1 MEDIQAL
8 KDTIDKLTAEV
19 EELKSKEHQ
28 AAILSADQRYQESQV
43 RFRTVFEASR
53 LGNKIITPELKI
65 LQINRAMVTLL
76 GFESKEEVVGTMI
89 LDYSPPECHKDWR
102 FLQEKLWERATP
114 SFSLETR
121 LQRQDGTIIWCQV
134 TSILFPDNGETLGY
148 TIIEDITERYNLRL
162 QKEEFISVAS
172 HELKTPITALQ
183 ATVQVMNR
191 LVNEETIISQT
202 LITMAANAQRQ
213 TKKLNQ
219 LVGDLLN
226 STKIEQGQLAL
237 NKNIFTVSDVVEGCC
252 SHIPLKADHHITFT
266 GDHSLKVTAD
276 QNKIEQV
283 LVNLVNNAVKY
294 APNSKEI
301 IIDVKKIDGFTKIA
315 VSDKG
320 QGIPPESLG
329 KLFDR
334 YYRADES
341 KRQISGIGLGLYIC
355 SEIVK
360 RHDGHIGVESVLGTG
375 STFWFTLPDLRLEAP
390 DHLIK

>member
-1 MEDIQAL
+1 
-8 KDTIDKLTAEV
+8 
-19 EELKSKEHQ
+19 
-28 AAILSADQRYQESQV
+28 
-43 RFRTVFEASR
+43 
-53 LGNKIITPELKI
+53 
-65 LQINRAMVTLL
+65 MVTLL
-76 GFESKEEVVGTMI
+76 GFESKEEVIGTKI

-102 FLQEKLWERATP
+102 FLQEKLWQKATP

-134 TSILFPDNGETLGY
+134 TSILFPDNGEILGY
-148 TIIEDITERYNLRL
+148 TIFEDITEKYNLRL

-183 ATVQVMNR
+183 ANVQIINR
-191 LVNEETIISQT
+191 LVNKETTVSQT
-202 LITMAANAQRQ
+202 LKTLAADAQRQ

-219 LVGDLLN
+219 LVADLLN

-237 NKNIFTVSDVVEGCC
+237 NKNIFTVSDVIEECC
-252 SHIPLKADHHITFT
+252 SHIQLKGGHHITRT
-266 GDHSLKVTAD
+266 GDHSVKVTAD

-283 LVNLVNNAVKY
+283 VVNLLNNAVKY

-301 IIDVKKIDGFTKIA
+301 IIGVEKIDNATKIS

-334 YYRADES
+334 YYRAD
-341 KRQISGIGLGLYIC
+341 KFKKQISGIGLGLYIS

-360 RHDGHIGVESVLGTG
+360 RHDGNIGVESVVGAG
-375 STFWFTLPDLRLEAP
+375 STFWFTLPDLRLDAP
-390 DHLIK
+390 GLE